1 MAPAAVDAADL
12 GLRAG
17 ERETLEIWPETQETV
32 WTEGESSIFL
42 STVPFNG
49 QRWHPKLFKLF
60 DFMLLFAFYVSL
72 CVVYSYSY
80 YVVGYER
87 PRKTQS
93 LTMRRG
99 SPLCGLHGLK
109 KHFVKPFVSLQ
120 MIAFGVCL
128 RFTASLLGLL
138 A

>member
-1 MAPAAVDAADL
+1 
-12 GLRAG
+12 
-17 ERETLEIWPETQETV
+17 
-32 WTEGESSIFL
+32 
-42 STVPFNG
+42 
-49 QRWHPKLFKLF
+49 
-60 DFMLLFAFYVSL
+60 MLLFAFYVSL

-93 LTMRRG
+93 
-99 SPLCGLHGLK
+99 LCGLHGLK